1 MKTSKGPALWSWV
14 VAGIGGVAL
23 AVALFLFVSTKEG
36 GGVVARVN
44 GEAITRDAFYEELVA
59 QAGPAVL
66 DRMVTDLLVRQEARK
81 KGVTVSPQEVDRQIE
96 EMAAQFPSEEAF
108 HQALALYGYTE
119 ASLRRQLET
128 NLLVKAILEPQVEV
142 TEEDL
147 KAYFEERKD
156 RYNQPEKVKVRHIL
170 VDDEKTAQEVRE
182 KLLQGEDF
190 AQVAEA
196 YSKDG
201 GSAAQGGDL
210 GWIVRGQMVP
220 EFEEAAFSLPVG
232 EISQPVESYY
242 GWHIIQVEDRQEGRE
257 VSFEDVKEQV
267 KQDYIDEQ
275 IVQMSGPWLE
285 NLRRSAD
292 IDDRLRLL
300 GR

>member
-1 MKTSKGPALWSWV
+1 M
-14 VAGIGGVAL
+14 AGIGGVAL
-23 AVALFLFVSTKEG
+23 AVALFLFVSAKG

-44 GEAITRDAFYEELVA
+44 GETITRDAFYEELVD

-66 DRMVTDLLVRQEARK
+66 NRMVTDVLVRQEARK
-81 KGVTVSPQEVDRQIE
+81 KGVTVSPQEVERQIQE
-96 EMAAQFPSEEAF
+96 IAAPFSSEEAF
-108 HQALALYGYTE
+108 YQALANYGYME

-156 RYNQPEKVKVRHIL
+156 RYNEPEMVKVRHIL

-190 AQVAEA
+190 AQLAEA

-201 GSAAQGGDL
+201 GSAAQGGEL
-210 GWIVRGQMVP
+210 GWIARGQMVP

-242 GWHIIQVEDRQEGRE
+242 GWHIIEVEDRQEGRE
-257 VSFEDVKEQV
+257 VSFEDVKERV
-267 KQDYIDEQ
+267 KEDYIDEQ
-275 IVQMSGPWLE
+275 IAQMSGPWLE

-292 IDDRLRLL
+292 IDDRLHLL